1 MSLYPVNLKVE
12 GRLCVIV
19 GGGRV
24 ALRKVESLLQSG
36 AEIRLISPALAAGFE
51 PLHGRLEHVAR
62 PYHWGDLDGAFLAI
76 AATDDDAVNR
86 AVVEEAHGRH
96 LLLNV
101 VDKPEQCNFYVPAT
115 VRRGELLVT
124 VSTGGELPALSQ
136 RLRQQLEGDFPEAW
150 AEALTLLGQARR
162 QVMDC
167 VGDEAKKAEC
177 LGELAALDL
186 VQLLQSGGAEAGSS
200 EIEKCISRYLA

>member
-12 GRLCVIV
+12 GRLCVII

-24 ALRKVESLLQSG
+24 ALRKAESLLACG
-36 AEIRLISPALAAGFE
+36 AEIKVISPALDTGFE
-51 PLHGRLEHVAR
+51 VWHGRLEHVAR
-62 PYHWGDLDGAFLAI
+62 PYRWGDLDGAFLAI

-124 VSTGGELPALSQ
+124 VSTGGELPALSS
-136 RLRQQLEGDFPEAW
+136 RLRQQLQEEFPEAW
-150 AEALTLLGQARR
+150 AEALTLLGEARR
-162 QVMDC
+162 QVIDR
-167 VGDEAKKAEC
+167 VDDETKKAQC
-177 LGELAALDL
+177 LGELAALNL
-186 VQLLQSGGAEAGSS
+186 VRLLQSGGAEAAES
-200 EIEKCISRYLA
+200 EIEKCISPYLA

>member
-1 MSLYPVNLKVE
+1 MYPVNLKIE
-12 GRLCVIV
+12 DRLCVII
-19 GGGRV
+19 GGGQV
-24 ALRKVESLLQSG
+24 ALRKAESLLECG
-36 AEIRLISPALAAGFE
+36 AEIKVIAPALDAGFE
-51 PLHGRLEHVAR
+51 VWHGRLEHVAR
-62 PYHWGDLDGAFLAI
+62 PYRWGDLEGAFLAI

-101 VDKPEQCNFYVPAT
+101 VDKPQQCDFYVPAT

-124 VSTGGELPALSQ
+124 VSTGGEAPALSR
-136 RLRQQLEGDFPEAW
+136 RLRRRLEEEFPTDW
-150 AEALTLLGQARR
+150 AEVLTLLGQARR
-162 QVMDC
+162 QVIDR
-167 VGDEAKKAEC
+167 VGDEEKKAQC

-186 VQLLQSGGAEAGSS
+186 VRLLQSGGAEAAES